1 MPQLLPQ
8 SKPESQAFPV
18 VVLDDGPARPAP
30 VDDRVAGDR
39 RNRRLHHIP
48 ELDGLRGLAALLVF
62 FHHACFT
69 SVASPR
75 SPVLQAV
82 RSAAVF
88 GNSGVD
94 LFFVL
99 SGFLITTI
107 LLGDRRKQRFYAPF
121 YWKRVLRIVPVYV
134 AVLLYIVFFRPH
146 NNVAVLCA
154 AFFVANFSIFL
165 HIAPVSPFWSL
176 AIEEQFYLVWPTLVH
191 RRSAGALRRWAI
203 GIALGCMLLR
213 VIAAGFGH
221 YNYFLTFLHCDGLAL
236 GALLACFYVD
246 REEHGAVARRAAM
259 GSLVVG
265 VMLMVVNRLMPQ
277 THLVARAMSAA
288 AGITGVTLLSF
299 VVVGVLVFR
308 SGAPWLGIF
317 RSRVLTF
324 LGLISYA
331 FYMVHVYVIEAV
343 DRWMN
348 GAGVM
353 ETREFLL
360 RLLVLFAGSV
370 AVATMSR
377 YLLELPVASLRRY
390 VPGLRSAAA
399 AGR

>member
-1 MPQLLPQ
+1 MPEVLPQ
-8 SKPESQAFPV
+8 PIPEPQTASTVGLEVEPARAV
-18 VVLDDGPARPAP
+18 ARPAE
-30 VDDRVAGDR
+30 DRPG
-39 RNRRLHHIP
+39 RRLHHIP
-48 ELDGLRGLAALLVF
+48 ELDGLRGIAALLVF

-69 SVASPR
+69 SVPSPR
-75 SPVLQAV
+75 SPVLQAL

-88 GNSGVD
+88 GNGGVD

-107 LLGDRRKQRFYAPF
+107 LLGDRQKPRYYAPF
-121 YWKRVLRIVPVYV
+121 YWKRVLRIVPVY
-134 AVLLYIVFFRPH
+134 AFVLLYVVLFRPH
-146 NNVAVLCA
+146 NNIAVLCA
-154 AFFVANFSIFL
+154 AFFVANFSLFL

-191 RRSAGALRRWAI
+191 RRSVDALRRWAI

-221 YNYFLTFLHCDGLAL
+221 FNYFLTFLHCDGLAL

-246 REEHGAVARRAAM
+246 REEHSRSARRAAV

-265 VMLMVVNRLMPQ
+265 CLLVVVNRLVPQ
-277 THLVARAMSAA
+277 AHLVPRAMSAA

-299 VVVGVLVFR
+299 AVVGVLVFR
-308 SGAPWLGIF
+308 SGATWLGIF

-324 LGLISYA
+324 FGMISYA
-331 FYMVHVYVIEAV
+331 FYMVHLYVLQAV
-343 DRWMN
+343 DQRMSGVDVTQT
-348 GAGVM
+348 GA
-353 ETREFLL
+353 FLL
-360 RLLVLFAGSV
+360 RVLLILAASV

-377 YLLELPVASLRRY
+377 YLLELPVQSLRRY
-390 VPGLRSAAA
+390 VPALRP
-399 AGR
+399 AGAPKPKGV